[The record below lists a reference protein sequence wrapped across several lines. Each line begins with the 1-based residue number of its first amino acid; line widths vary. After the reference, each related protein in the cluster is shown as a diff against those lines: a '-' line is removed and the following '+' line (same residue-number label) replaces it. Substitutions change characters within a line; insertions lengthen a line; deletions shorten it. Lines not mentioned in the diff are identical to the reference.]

1 MLDLFIKIGF
11 LSITVWDILDILIVG
26 YLIYQIFKLL
36 RGSLAFNIVV
46 GLFALFFLSELVEFL
61 EMGLLSK
68 ILGQFVNLGVLALL
82 IVFQPEVRRF
92 LVVLGKQTLNRRF
105 TFWKRYVDTSK
116 ELTSNQGKQIAMVVK
131 TAEVFSNTKT
141 GALLVFSADPNLL
154 EGFTN
159 TGVRL
164 DANISQ
170 SLLESI
176 FQKESPMHDGAVII
190 SDSKIHSA
198 GCVLPLSD
206 NDNMQKGLGLRHR
219 AGLGITERSNAISI
233 IISEETGN
241 ICIAQQGKIRPK
253 VSLED
258 LRQCLHPIFQK
269 FYDIDQEH

>member
-11 LSITVWDILDILIVG
+11 LSITIWDILDILIVG
-26 YLIYQIFKLL
+26 YLLYQIFKLL

-61 EMGLLSK
+61 EMDLLSK

-92 LVVLGKQTLNRRF
+92 LVVLGKQALNRRF

-116 ELTSNQGKQIAMVVK
+116 ELTSNQEKQIAMIAK
-131 TAEVFSNTKT
+131 TAEGLSSTKT
-141 GALLVFSADPNLL
+141 GALIVFSTDANLL
-154 EGFTN
+154 QGFSN
-159 TGVRL
+159 SGVRL

-170 SLLESI
+170 TLLESI
-176 FQKESPMHDGAVII
+176 FQKESPLHDGAVII

-206 NDNMQKGLGLRHR
+206 SDKMQKGLGLRHR
-219 AGLGITERSNAISI
+219 AGLGITERTNAISI

-241 ICIAQQGKIRPK
+241 ISIAKQGKIRTK

-258 LRQCLHPIFQK
+258 LRQSLNPIFQK
-269 FYDIDQEH
+269 FYDIEQEG